1 MADEQIKN
9 MREKVDV
16 WKIQKYSCKA
26 KIFDVNTGKKTVI
39 LNESDAK
46 EHDIYLGYRTTIR
59 YKDREIVALV
69 DLSSKYIS
77 PGEIGVF
84 KELAD
89 ELGLNDSEEIEIIH
103 MDQPKSLSYIKDKLE
118 GRTLSADAIDSIIKD
133 LMQNKLG
140 DVELAAW
147 ICGVYTKRL
156 SDEEIVA
163 LTNSIVNSGEI
174 LDLGVKPIC
183 DKHCIGGVAGNRTTM
198 IVVPIVAAAGVYIP
212 KSSSRS
218 ITSAAGTAD
227 VMELLAP
234 VDLKMDE
241 LKEVVLKAK
250 GAMVWGGGL
259 NLASAD
265 DKLIKIRN
273 PLKLD
278 PEGMLLSSILAKKK
292 AVNATHVVI
301 DIPVGRGAKIEDI
314 ASAKILGEHFIQVGQ
329 HGLGMNIESIISDGS
344 EPIGSGIGVAL
355 EARDVLMVL
364 ENSKILHK
372 GGDRFFPSLKGPED
386 LKQKSCLL
394 AGKLLE
400 LCGKVEKD
408 KGYEVA
414 EQILL
419 SGKALAKFK
428 EIIELQGGDPKVTSK
443 DIEIGKYEHHVY
455 AKGPGKIHH
464 IDSKV
469 ISKIARLAG
478 APKDPGAGVY
488 LYRSK
493 GDTVRTG
500 DKLFSVYSNSK
511 TKHNYVVKALE
522 ELEPIEKRKFI
533 LGVLD

>member
-1 MADEQIKN
+1 
-9 MREKVDV
+9 MREKIDV
-16 WKIQKYSCKA
+16 WKIQKYKCKA
-26 KIFDVNTGKKTVI
+26 KIFDIHTGKKIVI
-39 LNESDAK
+39 LNEAEAK
-46 EHDIYLGYRTTIR
+46 EHDIYLGYRTTIK
-59 YKDREIVALV
+59 YGEMEAVALV
-69 DLSSKYIS
+69 DLSENYVK

-84 KELAD
+84 RELAD
-89 ELGLNDSEEIEIIH
+89 ELGICDSQDLEIIH

-118 GRTLSADAIDSIIKD
+118 GRTLSAEAIDLIIKD
-133 LMQNKLG
+133 LMQNRLG
-140 DVELAAW
+140 DVELSAW

-163 LTNSIVNSGEI
+163 LTNSIVNSGET
-174 LDLGVKPIC
+174 LNLGVKPVC

-198 IVVPIVAAAGVYIP
+198 IVVPIVAAAGAYIP
-212 KSSSRS
+212 KSSSRA

-234 VDLKMDE
+234 VDLGMDE
-241 LKEVVLKAK
+241 LKEIVLKAK

-301 DIPVGRGAKIEDI
+301 DIPVGRGAKIEDMN
-314 ASAKILGEHFIQVGQ
+314 AAKALGEHFIKVGQ
-329 HGLGMNIESIISDGS
+329 QGLGMDIESIISDGS

-364 ENSKILHK
+364 ENSKILHQ

-400 LCGKVEKD
+400 LCGKVEKNM
-408 KGYEVA
+408 GYEVA
-414 EQILL
+414 EKILL
-419 SGKALAKFK
+419 SGKALEKFK
-428 EIIELQGGDPKVTSK
+428 EIVELQGGDPKVSSR
-443 DIEIGKYEHHVY
+443 DIDIGKYEHNVF
-455 AKGPGKIHH
+455 AKQPGKIHH
-464 IDSKV
+464 IDSKI

-478 APKDPGAGVY
+478 APKDSGAGVY

-493 GDTVRTG
+493 GDTIRKG
-500 DKLFSVYSNSK
+500 EKLFTVYSSSK
-511 TKHNYVVKALE
+511 TKLNYVIKALE

-533 LGVLD
+533 LGILD